1 MHNVARKSC
10 DLNQPESL
18 GYWERRLQAR
28 RVQEAGVQHRCRS
41 VGVRGAWRLA
51 LVQEEALVQVNR
63 VAALLGRQKPI
74 SQVPEE

>member
-1 MHNVARKSC
+1 MARKSC

-28 RVQEAGVQHRCRS
+28 RAQEAGVQHRCRS

-51 LVQEEALVQVNR
+51 WALVQVKR
-63 VAALLGRQKPI
+63 VAALPGRQKPI
-74 SQVPEE
+74 SQVPEEW